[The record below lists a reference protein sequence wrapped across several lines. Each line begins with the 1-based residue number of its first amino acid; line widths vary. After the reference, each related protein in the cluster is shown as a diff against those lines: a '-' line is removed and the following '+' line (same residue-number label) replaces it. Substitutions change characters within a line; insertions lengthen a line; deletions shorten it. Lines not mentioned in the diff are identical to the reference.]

1 MSYHTFPELWQRTP
15 ERRVQSHGATFSA
28 RSLVGGRV
36 TIDQPSDAFSR
47 GLMGAAGISPLD
59 ERDHFQGY
67 GLDAALLERV
77 SPTKLMELL
86 ANYSPDVS
94 RALWDF
100 QRFCNPGWEVKAYR
114 VGSETSVD
122 KTAQEALTGPEG
134 FLKNLHGPYSEIN
147 VVPTNVVIGALFLSC
162 FLRGALFSELTL
174 DESGRTPLELAT
186 PDPATVKFERVEEL
200 PRGRVWKA
208 FQWQGGRKIYLDR
221 PTISYIPIDPFPGSP
236 YGRPLASPALFSTLF
251 LLGLLHDLRRVVAQ
265 QGWPRLDIE
274 ISFEKLQEMMPD
286 ELQNDPS
293 AAKAWVD
300 GIIEEVKTFYANLP
314 PDAAYVHLDVAKLN
328 RPVGAVDSSSLKAV
342 EGIVSALERMNIKA
356 LKSNALLMA
365 YPEGVGESNS
375 NRLWETHAAGVKAI
389 QHPCEDMLARQCGLA
404 LRVQGLAARVE
415 FQFSE
420 LRASEMHRDEI
431 TKGLKIDN
439 AVRARDEGF
448 ISQDEAA
455 HDAVGK
461 EKAFAPG
468 PIRES
473 QGSSSTPGAGMVPDP
488 GSERMIEV
496 DLDDKPNGHGR
507 VIG

>member
-1 MSYHTFPELWQRTP
+1 MSYHTFPELWRQTPARVTRTRAANP
-15 ERRVQSHGATFSA
+15 SL

-36 TIDQPSDAFSR
+36 TIDQPSDAFSK
-47 GLMGAAGISPLD
+47 GLMAAAGLSPLD
-59 ERDHFQGY
+59 ERDTFRGY
-67 GLDAALLERV
+67 GLDAALLDRI

-100 QRFCNPGWEVKAYR
+100 QRFCNPGWEAKAYKL
-114 VGSETSVD
+114 GSESTID

-147 VVPTNVVIGALFLSC
+147 VVPANVIIGALFLSC
-162 FLRGALFSELTL
+162 FLRGALFSELIL
-174 DESGRTPLELAT
+174 DESGQLPLELAT
-186 PDPATVKFERVEEL
+186 PDPATVKFERAEEP

-208 FQWQGGRKIYLDR
+208 YQWQGGQKVYLDR

-274 ISFEKLQEMMPD
+274 ISFDKLKEMMPD
-286 ELQNDPS
+286 DLQNDPS
-293 AAKAWVD
+293 AAKEWVD
-300 GIIEEVKTFYANLP
+300 GIVEEIKSFYASLS

-328 RPVGAVDSSSLKAV
+328 QPLGTVDASSLKGID
-342 EGIVSALERMNIKA
+342 GIVGMLERMNIKA
-356 LKSNALLMA
+356 LKSNALLMV
-365 YPEGVGESNS
+365 YPEGIGEANS
-375 NRLWETHAAGVKAI
+375 NRLWETHSAGVKSI

-404 LRVQGLAARVE
+404 LRARGLAARVE
-415 FQFSE
+415 FKFSE
-420 LRASEMHRDEI
+420 LRASEMQRDEI
-431 TKGLKIDN
+431 TKGLKIQN
-439 AVRARDEGF
+439 AARARDEGF

-455 HDAVGK
+455 KDACGK
-461 EKAFAPG
+461 EKAFAAAPVRPTQSSGSAPG
-468 PIRES
+468 TGI
-473 QGSSSTPGAGMVPDP
+473 VPDP
-488 GSERMIEV
+488 GSERMIEL
-496 DLDDKPNGHGR
+496 DLDDKLNGHGR